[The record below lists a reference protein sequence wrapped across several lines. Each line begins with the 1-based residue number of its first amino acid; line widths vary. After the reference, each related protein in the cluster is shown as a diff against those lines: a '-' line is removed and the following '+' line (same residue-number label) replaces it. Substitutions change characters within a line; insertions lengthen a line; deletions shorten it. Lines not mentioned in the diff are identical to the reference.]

1 MLEFFAIVLCAYFV
15 LCVVACIFQPKTPLP
30 SLTETYKTLTIE
42 NEIEE
47 VLIEGR
53 QKFPPYKKLN
63 LVWWFLN
70 EYESTPPNWY
80 HRGQNFWLRLPSW
93 YMRNP
98 FQNAG
103 NYVFGVCDRDLRRS
117 RPAAHRAQV
126 VDHQPRLLAT
136 AVRLVCKR
144 AVSRLCGLAT
154 ERLLRR
160 QIQSEEHE
168 PSGRLV
174 ESCSSYVPFTGI
186 AGSACLAARRTHT
199 QRGRCPS
206 EA

>member
-70 EYESTPPNWY
+70 EYESTPPDWY

-93 YMRNP
+93 YIRNP

-103 NYVFGVCDRDLRRS
+103 NYVFGVCDRNFTVRGPARRCG
-117 RPAAHRAQV
+117 RPTTISTRRA
-126 VDHQPRLLAT
+126 PG
-136 AVRLVCKR
+136 
-144 AVSRLCGLAT
+144 S
-154 ERLLRR
+154 
-160 QIQSEEHE
+160 
-168 PSGRLV
+168 SGR
-174 ESCSSYVPFTGI
+174 SS
-186 AGSACLAARRTHT
+186 ASAACDCRSSRM
-199 QRGRCPS
+199 
-206 EA
+206 